1 MGVNNTIYP
10 HQIPQHLRVGLAICF
25 SVHVWLH
32 VPDMVV
38 VMVPMYATMVTSDP
52 STWSKCFKSQSRC
65 LLHFLLQLQQYIL
78 NTSAVSDMMKKTN
91 PPIFHL

>member
-1 MGVNNTIYP
+1 MLVFP
-10 HQIPQHLRVGLAICF
+10 ICF
-25 SVHVWLH
+25 SVHVWVH

-38 VMVPMYATMVTSDP
+38 VMVPMYATMESFVTSDP

-91 PPIFHL
+91 SAICHF